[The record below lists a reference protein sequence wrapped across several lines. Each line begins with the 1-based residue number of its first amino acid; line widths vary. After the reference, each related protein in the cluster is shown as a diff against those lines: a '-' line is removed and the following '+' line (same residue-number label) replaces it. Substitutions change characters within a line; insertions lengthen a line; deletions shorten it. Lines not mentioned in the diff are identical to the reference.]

1 MDQRPQQK
9 KKIKLLT
16 EKLKDLETKMRQIA
30 RNRLLSGFGT
40 ISSLSLS
47 LSLSLKKKKKKDD
60 KEHKDLLS
68 RSTIMSSKADQAS
81 LTYILK
87 KG

>member
-16 EKLKDLETKMRQIA
+16 KKLKDLETKMRQIA

-47 LSLSLKKKKKKDD
+47 LTKKKKDD

-68 RSTIMSSKADQAS
+68 RSTIMSSKADQAN